1 MSVAKMLLRLSL
13 VIVLIAG
20 VIGVTRSTP
29 ARAWVVTDEWGQTG
43 PHTMIDTH
51 SNGGTGVV
59 CRNDLTTSPATVAIE
74 VKEVLLSSAKPD
86 IAQSTSVRYL
96 LYQELPNG
104 SRDLLGQSPLETK
117 SIEASGW
124 ASFGPYVF
132 TGRALG
138 PLYIVVVE
146 MSWYDA
152 QGSVSGR
159 LRARVSNYAVE
170 TLRPG
175 ETFANNRTIQ
185 TYCRSPL
192 PPSVSTS
199 ATRGVVQSTLRYS
212 LRYFPSDVTVAVR
225 WDGKSL
231 GTVKTTSSGEAFGSL
246 RIPAAPLGNHEIR
259 WTTGTWSD
267 AASFT
272 IVPRIRVIEGT
283 VKRGQTVNISLR
295 GFAARETVRI
305 RWKKGTSW
313 VEIGRVTT
321 SSTGSA
327 NVYLKVPTWAK
338 DGPASVRGD
347 GTYGRAQTN
356 AVMVSGGPYTSS
368 TVKATPSPAPTKTP
382 SPTATPRSVPATATA
397 SATSPAPT
405 DSPASIP
412 TEFAT
417 ATATPTAVVETSTPE
432 PSPTATDEPTETVVP
447 VATETVQPEG

>member
-1 MSVAKMLLRLSL
+1 MNVAKTLLRLSL

-20 VIGVTRSTP
+20 VGGVIRSSP

-59 CRNDLTTSPATVAIE
+59 CRNDLTTSPATVAIQ

-86 IAQSTSVRYL
+86 TAQSTSVRYL

-104 SRDLLGQSPLETK
+104 SRDLLGQSPLDKE

-146 MSWYDA
+146 MTWYDA

-175 ETFANNRTIQ
+175 ETFANDRTIQ

-192 PPSVSTS
+192 PPAVSTS

-212 LRYFPSDVTVAVR
+212 LRYFPSDVSVAVR

-246 RIPAAPLGNHEIR
+246 QIPAAPLGEHQIR

-272 IVPRIRVIEGT
+272 IVPRIKVIEGT
-283 VKRGQTVNISLR
+283 VRRGQTVNISLR
-295 GFAARETVRI
+295 GFAAMETVRI

-327 NVYLKVPTWAK
+327 NVYLKVPTWAP

-356 AVMVSGGPYTSS
+356 AVMVSGGSYTGSI
-368 TVKATPSPAPTKTP
+368 VKTTPTPASTKTP
-382 SPTATPRSVPATATA
+382 SPMATPTSVPATATA
-397 SATSPAPT
+397 VVSTPTGTSNLL
-405 DSPASIP
+405 P
-412 TEFAT
+412 TES
-417 ATATPTAVVETSTPE
+417 ATATPSIEATTLVETATPE
-432 PSPTATDEPTETVVP
+432 PSETLTLDPTATSEE
-447 VATETVQPEG
+447 ATATSSGP